1 MKRIFKYI
9 FGFSMLVSVYSCK
22 KDLDINTNPNS
33 VTVATVDLVLPNAIV
48 ATANSMP
55 AYNTMGAQ
63 QVGYFTN
70 GGGVSGWGGIIS
82 YNWNTGD
89 FAGLWAT
96 TYDILTDVQYV
107 IANSEGNATYK
118 EFNAAAKTLKAY
130 NYALLVDT
138 YNDVPYSEALQGDS
152 KLQPK
157 YDKATDIYKS
167 LVDLLDQ
174 SITTF
179 KAAGTGVGSKLF
191 VTADPLFNGNLGKWA
206 AFAQTLKLRLVLKG
220 TGKVTFTNTTF
231 DSAVGFLTEDAI
243 VQPVYAKTDNKQN
256 PMWNAWAYSASGTA
270 VGAASQYA
278 PSAYIMTF
286 YNGIKLQDAARAK
299 AVYISGTATPT
310 NQLGYQNSDAGRG
323 QAPSSWFVSATA
335 SPSATSAAKVGI
347 LKGPDAGQPILLAAD
362 SYFLQAEANV
372 KGLVAGT
379 AKNNF
384 INGIASSFKYL
395 YKDNTGA
402 VPSTYNLSTDITL
415 PVANQGD
422 PAKYLIAN
430 AASPLANFDLAL
442 TDDQKLEAIITQ
454 KYVALNMIFGH
465 EAWNEYRR
473 TGYPKILPGTAKNDT
488 FVSIVSES
496 SAADKLPTRIQY
508 PANEFKYNAANVP
521 AINKYSSKI
530 FWAK

>member
-33 VTVATVDLVLPNAIV
+33 VTAATVDLVLPNAIV
-48 ATANSMP
+48 ATANSMS
-55 AYNTMGAQ
+55 AYNSMGAQ
-63 QVGYFTN
+63 QVGYFAN

-107 IANSEGNATYK
+107 VTNSEGNAAYK

-138 YNDVPYSEALQGDS
+138 YNDIPYTEALQGDT

-174 SITTF
+174 SIATF
-179 KAAGTGVGSKLF
+179 KATGTGVGSKLF

-256 PMWNAWAYSASGTA
+256 PMWNSWAYSASGTA

-278 PSAYIMTF
+278 PTAFVMTF
-286 YNGIKLQDAARAK
+286 YNGTKLADQARAN
-299 AVYISGTATPT
+299 VTYIAGTSTPT
-310 NQLGYQNSDAGRG
+310 NQLGYQQSDAGRG
-323 QAPSSWFVSATA
+323 QAPSSWFRGTSSTA
-335 SPSATSAAKVGI
+335 YEKIGI
-347 LKGPDAGQPILLAAD
+347 LKGPDAGQPIMLAAE
-362 SYFLQAEANV
+362 SYFLQAEGNV
-372 KGLVAGT
+372 KGLVTGNAGT
-379 AKNNF
+379 NF
-384 INGIASSFKYL
+384 DLGVNASFRYL

-402 VPSTYNLSTDITL
+402 VSSGKD
-415 PVANQGD
+415 PVADATTYRTTNT
-422 PAKYLIAN
+422 AN
-430 AASPLANFDLAL
+430 PLANFTLAT
-442 TDDQKLEAIITQ
+442 TDAAKLEAIITQ
-454 KYVALNMIFGH
+454 KYIAFNMLFGH

-473 TGYPKILPGTAKNDT
+473 TGYPKILAGTAKNDT

-496 SAADKLPTRIQY
+496 TAADKLPTRIQY

-530 FWAK
+530 FWAR

>member
-33 VTVATVDLVLPNAIV
+33 VTTATVDLVLPNAIV

-55 AYNTMGAQ
+55 AYNSMGAQ

-107 IANSEGNATYK
+107 IANSEGNASYK

-138 YNDVPYSEALQGDS
+138 YNDIPYTEALQGDT

-167 LVDLLDQ
+167 LADLLDQ
-174 SITTF
+174 SIATF
-179 KAAGTGVGSKLF
+179 KATGTGAGSKLF
-191 VTADPLFNGNLGKWA
+191 ATADPLFNGNLGKWA
-206 AFAQTLKLRLVLKG
+206 AFAQTLKLKLVLKG
-220 TGKVTFTNTTF
+220 QGKVTFSNTTF
-231 DSAVGFLTEDAI
+231 DSTVGFLTEDAI

-286 YNGIKLQDAARAK
+286 YNGTKLADQARAN
-299 AVYISGTATPT
+299 VTYITGTSTPT
-310 NQLGYQNSDAGRG
+310 NQLGYQQADAGRG
-323 QAPSSWFVSATA
+323 QAPSSWFRGTSSTA
-335 SPSATSAAKVGI
+335 FEKIGI
-347 LKGPDAGQPILLAAD
+347 LKGPDAGQPILLAAE

-372 KGLVAGT
+372 KGLVTGSA
-379 AKNNF
+379 ASNF
-384 INGIASSFKYL
+384 DLGENASFRYL

-402 VPSTYNLSTDITL
+402 VTSGKD
-415 PVANQGD
+415 PVADATTYRTVNT
-422 PAKYLIAN
+422 AN
-430 AASPLANFDLAL
+430 PLANFAVAT
-442 TDDQKLEAIITQ
+442 TDAAKLEAIITQ
-454 KYVALNMIFGH
+454 KYVAFNMLFGH

-473 TGYPKILPGTAKNDT
+473 TGYPKILAGTAKNDT
-488 FVSIVSES
+488 FVSIVSQS
-496 SAADKLPTRIQY
+496 TAADKLPTRIQY
-508 PANEFKYNAANVP
+508 PANEFKYNASNVP
-521 AINKYSSKI
+521 TIDKYSSKI